1 MPKNKQTRLY
11 RIVQYNL
18 YVYDTTKKKTKAHFE
33 SVTGLKSGRITW
45 SRYKKI
51 KLSLNEFNK

>member
-18 YVYDTTKKKTKAHFE
+18 YVYDTTKKKAKQHFE
-33 SVTGLKSGRITW
+33 SVTGLKAGKVSW
-45 SRYKKI
+45 ARYKKI
-51 KLSLNEFNK
+51 KLSLNELNK